1 MLKCI
6 KLLKPNVPPPPFF
19 DLLPAFCVPPF
30 DFWIV
35 PGVGRAP
42 SALISV
48 TMSLS
53 LLHLDLRRS
62 PRRPGS
68 VAAVLRR
75 SFSLSIYCS
84 GPAHTLSTPFVFL
97 LATLRPFAPIDGHRG
112 ITATTTATR
121 TCSHMAWC
129 TPPCRW
135 LLEARCRQ
143 RNFWCPT
150 WLEGG
155 LGQILHWC
163 RGGRGDELNV

>member
-1 MLKCI
+1 MSCSP
-6 KLLKPNVPPPPFF
+6 LLSGHCFYPRYHHWPPGDSAGYDRHHMCSSFF
-19 DLLPAFCVPPF
+19 ILAI
-30 DFWIV
+30 IV
-35 PGVGRAP
+35 GRQIVGRAP

-53 LLHLDLRRS
+53 LLHLDLRR
-62 PRRPGS
+62 PPHHPGS
-68 VAAVLRR
+68 VMAVLRR

-97 LATLRPFAPIDGHRG
+97 LATLRPFAPIDGHRR

-135 LLEARCRQ
+135 LLEAGCRQ

-150 WLEGG
+150 RLEGG
-155 LGQILHWC
+155 LGQVLH
-163 RGGRGDELNV
+163 